1 MKDDL
6 ETRIMRLEE
15 MVAHQQ
21 ATIDDLSRLVGEQWQ
36 ANERLR
42 REIERL
48 GETMEDLEER
58 ASGPVPVTK
67 PPHW

>member
-1 MKDDL
+1 MSDDL
-6 ETRIMRLEE
+6 EKRIMRLEE
-15 MVAHQQ
+15 TVAHQQ
-21 ATIDDLSRLVGEQWQ
+21 TVIDDLSRLVGEQWR
-36 ANERLR
+36 ASEKLR